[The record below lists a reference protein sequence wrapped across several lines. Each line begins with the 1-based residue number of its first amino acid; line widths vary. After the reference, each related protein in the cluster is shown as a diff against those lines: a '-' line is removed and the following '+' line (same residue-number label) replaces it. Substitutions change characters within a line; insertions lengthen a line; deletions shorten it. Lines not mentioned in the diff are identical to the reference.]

1 MTYKTLKRHQLSQL
15 LASDSYQ
22 EYLTA
27 LKSFDPLAF
36 GDLRNLLFDTDSGL
50 GTNILTNLV
59 TAKNSSKLISFAGL
73 IKRELGEDTLR
84 NLLNVRDAEGSNVII
99 RAI

>member
-22 EYLTA
+22 EYLAA
-27 LKSFDPLAF
+27 LKLFDPLAF
-36 GDLRNLLFDTDSGL
+36 GDVRNLLFDTDSGL
-50 GTNILTNLV
+50 GTNILTNKV
-59 TAKNSSKLISFAGL
+59 TAKNSSKLISFAEL
-73 IKRELGEDTLR
+73 IKKELGEDTLR
-84 NLLNVRDAEGSNVII
+84 DLLNIRDAEGSNVVI